1 MVSMSIIEVR
11 GLTKNYG
18 GGELTVEA
26 LRGVELDVREGEF
39 VAIMGP
45 SGSGKSTLLH
55 ILGGVE
61 TPTAGSVVLEGQDL
75 ATMDDTQRTLTRRRR
90 IGFVFQK
97 INLLPTLTA
106 LENVA
111 LPLLLD
117 GARAADASQRAAE
130 LLAQVGVAN
139 RGGHF
144 PSTMSGGEQQRVA
157 IARAL
162 VIHPALVLA
171 DEPTGSL
178 DSDNGQQITQL
189 LRALVDDQRQ
199 TVVMVTHD
207 PTVAAKADRI
217 VHVRDGR
224 IERVE
229 KARAAG

>member
-18 GGELTVEA
+18 GGKLTVEA

-117 GARAADASQRAAE
+117 GAGASDASQRAAE